1 MHCFNAGP
9 FTSDAKRILAMNTAI
24 ALTLTVFLNTGE
36 PVDMVIDIYGS
47 MKECMAAAA
56 EQKIPGNCY
65 PVDKVIHMDNNEIP
79 AGLKTAP

>member
-1 MHCFNAGP
+1 
-9 FTSDAKRILAMNTAI
+9 MNTAV

-36 PVDMVIDIYGS
+36 PVDVVTGIYVS

-65 PVDKVIHMDNNEIP
+65 PVDKVIRMDNNEVP
-79 AGLKTAP
+79 AGL

>member
-9 FTSDAKRILAMNTAI
+9 FTPDAKRTLTMNTVF
-24 ALTLTVFLNTGE
+24 ALVLTVFLNTGE
-36 PVDMVIDIYGS
+36 PVDLVIGIHDS

-65 PVDKVIHMDNNEIP
+65 PVEKVIRMDNNEIP

>member
-1 MHCFNAGP
+1 MHSFNAGP
-9 FTSDAKRILAMNTAI
+9 FTSDTKRMLAMNTAF
-24 ALTLTVFLNTGE
+24 ALVLTVFLVSGE
-36 PVDMVIDIYGS
+36 PVDMVTGVYSS
-47 MKECMAAAA
+47 MKECTAAAA

>member
-1 MHCFNAGP
+1 
-9 FTSDAKRILAMNTAI
+9 MNTAI

-65 PVDKVIHMDNNEIP
+65 PVEKIIHQNFTETP
-79 AGLKTAP
+79 ASKS

>member
-1 MHCFNAGP
+1 MHSFNAGP
-9 FTSDAKRILAMNTAI
+9 FTPDAKRILAMNTAI

-36 PVDMVIDIYGS
+36 PVDMVINIYGS
-47 MKECMAAAA
+47 MKECIAAAA